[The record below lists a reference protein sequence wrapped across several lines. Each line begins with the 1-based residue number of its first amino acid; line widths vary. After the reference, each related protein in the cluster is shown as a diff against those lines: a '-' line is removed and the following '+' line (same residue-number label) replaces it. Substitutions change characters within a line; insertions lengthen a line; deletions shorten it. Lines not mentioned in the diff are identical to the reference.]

1 MAEFLGLSDPS
12 HIRRCILTNVPH
24 GLPQKLRA
32 RITTR
37 RACAELIYTDTIP
50 QDRTEWL
57 DSMPTIFEELTD
69 DYALA
74 ALM

>member
-1 MAEFLGLSDPS
+1 M
-12 HIRRCILTNVPH
+12 PH
-24 GLPQKLRA
+24 GLAQKLRA

-37 RACAELIYTDTIP
+37 RAWAELIYKDTTP

-57 DSMPTIFEELTD
+57 DSMPAIFADLTD

-74 ALM
+74 ALMMWTHADLCTAR

>member
-1 MAEFLGLSDPS
+1 MAEFLGIYDPAEVR
-12 HIRRCILTNVPH
+12 HYITANAPH
-24 GLPQKLRA
+24 GLAQKIRA

-37 RACAELIYTDTIP
+37 RAWAELIYRGCSP
-50 QDRTEWL
+50 QRRIEWL
-57 DSMPTIFEELTD
+57 DSMPPAFAELAD